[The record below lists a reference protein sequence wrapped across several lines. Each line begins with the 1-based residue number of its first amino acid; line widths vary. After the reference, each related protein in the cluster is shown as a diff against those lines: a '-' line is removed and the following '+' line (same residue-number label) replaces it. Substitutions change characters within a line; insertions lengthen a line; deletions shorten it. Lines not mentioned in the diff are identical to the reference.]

1 MLADRPRL
9 LCPQQWQALVTGLDP
24 QSLAQYLHNMQLLTT
39 EAASDGGAGVGWLPQ
54 RDAGSPQLPPY
65 MAQAAAGQ
73 LGGGGRSDRG
83 LMMSDGASGG
93 NTAGSLFGLPPEQ
106 QQFAPQPRQP
116 ARLKA
121 VSPGVGWL
129 GTAEAAGVLGR
140 MTPAFESPRSVD
152 SAPVSPGPD
161 LMRRYAGGGSAT
173 PPFPTPVFPTPARF
187 SPQPSP
193 RGGSAAGGHRAATAP
208 VHPSPL
214 AHSSGSGSGS
224 MSGLETPPL
233 PQSTGTGFFCPAVSA
248 TAPRSRGARSNRQ
261 RTRDGPA
268 ATIVTSDAGVPGCSG
283 RYHEQSKPSRS
294 RNSIEKSCTSR
305 TSGRCVH
312 IPTGFL

>member
-1 MLADRPRL
+1 
-9 LCPQQWQALVTGLDP
+9 
-24 QSLAQYLHNMQLLTT
+24 MQLLTAD
-39 EAASDGGAGVGWLPQ
+39 AASAEGGAGASWFPQ

-73 LGGGGRSDRG
+73 LAGSRIDSRGRINSAG
-83 LMMSDGASGG
+83 GG
-93 NTAGSLFGLPPEQ
+93 NTGSQFGLPDQ
-106 QQFAPQPRQP
+106 QQFAAAQPRQP
-116 ARLKA
+116 ARLKGI
-121 VSPGVGWL
+121 SQPGVGWL
-129 GTAEAAGVLGR
+129 GNNAEAAGALGGR

-161 LMRRYAGGGSAT
+161 LMRRYNAGGGGAT
-173 PPFPTPVFPTPARF
+173 PAPFPTPVFPTPARF

-193 RGGSAAGGHRAATAP
+193 RGSAAHRAASTAP

-224 MSGLETPPL
+224 GLETPSL

-261 RTRDGPA
+261 RARGDGPSAA
-268 ATIVTSDAGVPGCSG
+268 ATSTSDAGVRSLCAVSFAGSLGFYRPSG
-283 RYHEQSKPSRS
+283 
-294 RNSIEKSCTSR
+294 SCNAFQTEFHKLCAAALR
-305 TSGRCVH
+305 RH
-312 IPTGFL
+312 AD